1 MTHRYPFPIPFGW
14 FCVGY
19 PEEFP
24 EGAARPLYYWGRH
37 LVAWRDTAGE
47 LHVQDAFCPHL
58 GAHLG
63 HGGTV
68 EGCEIRCPFHGWQY
82 DAEGTNTV
90 IPYSDRVNRKAQLR
104 TYPTLE
110 RNGVVLAWYHPDDE
124 PPMWDVPEVPELNG
138 HPEWTVTTRSHYEIE
153 AALQE
158 MAENAVDSAH
168 FRYVHDTAAVPVLEE
183 YTAGFPEAVM
193 RSSQKYVTGRGVV
206 EGRLD
211 THAWGPGLSL
221 VYFSGIVDTIN
232 YTTTTP
238 IEADRCIVRFNFAVK
253 SLGDEAATRGVGKAF
268 AAEVDKQV
276 REDKPIWEHK
286 AHLVR
291 PALIDTDGPFM
302 KFRKW
307 MAQFYA
313 EPVGDDRLVYP
324 PPYWPDRLDEAPAK
338 ATASARHGGG

>member
-1 MTHRYPFPIPFGW
+1 MDI
-14 FCVGY
+14 
-19 PEEFP
+19 
-24 EGAARPLYYWGRH
+24 
-37 LVAWRDTAGE
+37 
-47 LHVQDAFCPHL
+47 
-58 GAHLG
+58 
-63 HGGTV
+63 
-68 EGCEIRCPFHGWQY
+68 
-82 DAEGTNTV
+82 
-90 IPYSDRVNRKAQLR
+90 
-104 TYPTLE
+104 
-110 RNGVVLAWYHPDDE
+110 
-124 PPMWDVPEVPELNG
+124 PEVPELNG
-138 HPEWTVTTRSHYEIE
+138 HPEWTVTTRSDYEIE

-221 VYFSGIVDTIN
+221 VYFSGIVDTVN

-238 IEADRCIVRFNFAVK
+238 IEADRCLVRFNFAVK
-253 SLGDEAATRGVGKAF
+253 SLGTAATEGVGRAF

-291 PALIDTDGPFM
+291 PALADSDGPFHEVPQVDGAVL
-302 KFRKW
+302 RR
-307 MAQFYA
+307 AGGRRPAGLPAALLARPLRRGTGQ
-313 EPVGDDRLVYP
+313 GDGLGPPRLLRRSGVP
-324 PPYWPDRLDEAPAK
+324 RSHCEA
-338 ATASARHGGG
+338 